1 MVSLPSLAK
10 TATARI
16 FISTL
21 VIAAAFVAG
30 LALAFSVRP
39 QPSQTSENGK
49 TDDNGVSIPP
59 APFPRN
65 AVHALGRLE
74 PASRILELAPESGN
88 EGATVSELLVQE
100 GDNVRAGTVLAV
112 FDNVI
117 RRQASLAEAQARLDV
132 ATAKLEQVRSGAK
145 AGDIAAQKALL
156 ALALQQSSVAQKE
169 LNRAIELHE
178 RKALSSEELDN
189 RQWALDRLKI
199 EQQRAQGSLDSLQ
212 EVRET
217 DVRVA
222 AMEVD
227 AAKAAVNVAEADLR
241 SSSLRAP
248 VDGRILRIHTRVGER
263 LDQDGIIEMGDVDH
277 MHAVAEVF
285 EADVALVSIGMTV
298 DVLLDGS
305 GEQLSGTVVDVGH
318 IVARKIVLTNDPVSD
333 TDARVVEV
341 RVALDAAS
349 IAKVARLSNARVEAF
364 IRLNS
369 HHPASDLQRTTSTN

>member
-59 APFPRN
+59 APYPRN

>member
-1 MVSLPSLAK
+1 MVSLPSFAK

-16 FISTL
+16 LISTL

-30 LALAFSVRP
+30 LALAFSFHP

-49 TDDNGVSIPP
+49 TADNGLSIPP
-59 APFPRN
+59 PPYPRDT
-65 AVHALGRLE
+65 VHALGRLE

-88 EGATVSELLVQE
+88 EGATVAELLVQE

-117 RRQASLAEAQARLDV
+117 RRQASLAEAQARLEV
-132 ATAKLEQVRSGAK
+132 ATARLEQVRSGAK

-156 ALALQQSSVAQKE
+156 ALALQQSSVSQKE

-178 RKALSSEELDN
+178 RKALSAEELDS

-199 EQQRAQGSLDSLQ
+199 EQQRAQGSLDSLL

-227 AAKAAVNVAEADLR
+227 AAKAAVKVAEADLR

-285 EADVALVSIGMTV
+285 EADVALVSIGMAV

-349 IAKVARLSNARVEAF
+349 TAKVARLSNARIEAF

-369 HHPASDLQRTTSTN
+369 QHPTSDLQHTTSTN